1 MCVQK
6 KGFQQGSRGIHGRVG
21 DRRWLVGVQDDK
33 GSAEAA
39 SAVLL
44 FGRRRSSERRAGGC
58 CGRVDSAC
66 ALCAVRFR
74 PALPSRTCK
83 PRRQCDFL
91 LRARPACND
100 GSFLRIYSKAHASE
114 SLVQHSTLLTQSRS
128 PAHVRFARAFT
139 KQIAVWQL
147 GDKSQ
152 PRPYAQGSRTYQYED
167 RGVQLE
173 YGISAKLAEGLA
185 GARGGEGVRSSA

>member
-44 FGRRRSSERRAGGC
+44 LFGRRRSSERKAGGC

-74 PALPSRTCK
+74 AALPIRPCKQDVNVTFCCEHGLHATMARFCASISRHLRANLWSSTAHCSHNPGPLHTYALPERLRSRT
-83 PRRQCDFL
+83 PFGSWAT
-91 LRARPACND
+91 RASQGPTHKVHER
-100 GSFLRIYSKAHASE
+100 ASM
-114 SLVQHSTLLTQSRS
+114 
-128 PAHVRFARAFT
+128 
-139 KQIAVWQL
+139 KI
-147 GDKSQ
+147 
-152 PRPYAQGSRTYQYED
+152 
-167 RGVQLE
+167 
-173 YGISAKLAEGLA
+173 
-185 GARGGEGVRSSA
+185 GGFSWNTG